1 MSEKRLDVECSRHRA
16 NRGFTLIELVVV
28 ITIVGVLA
36 VAASNAIIVIL
47 RNNVSVSTRV
57 DDNRDLIALATWFP
71 QDVNSTPTASALTT
85 ADGDISSQC
94 TGGTVGTPLVRLT
107 WSEKPGTNTTDT
119 YQVSYQAVNSGGS
132 TTIKRVSCTNFGV
145 ASIATASKAL
155 PLKSD
160 GTLPLAVDKS
170 GSTVTLSVIQ
180 HPGAA
185 NQNVVKINA
194 VSKNPATATVD
205 TLPPPPPPP
214 AMGLSLAVVDAGS
227 SVSATLSNFPPGE
240 PITFYIDNP
249 TANNLLT
256 PPAAVTTDGAG
267 AATSGAMVIPLSA
280 TRGDHKIWAYGSD
293 TTASYAVQSIY
304 VNNGTVILAGGVS
317 NPSILVG
324 GTIDVDLSGFD
335 INDLVTLKVD
345 NLTVI
350 GDPAGI
356 LIKQNTKTETITI
369 PQESTTGGFHT
380 IWAIGSTGRQAF
392 AQFFVQSTFALAKPT
407 AYESRQDDVST
418 LAYGLAKNETVTYRL
433 DANGPT
439 LGVHTADDNGF
450 DTVKLTIP
458 AFTTLGAHDIY
469 ALRADGTILT
479 TPVQVIASPR
489 EYDVIPLT
497 STVTAGSAVSLQL
510 QAKLNGV
517 NDPSLGGD
525 TNGDGMPDPVTVTIT
540 ITGAANSPNGTAP
553 TGLPTT
559 AIFTNGVAV
568 ISVPLVNASPTT
580 VVVSNTDI
588 NFPQTGTST
597 AVIVNA
603 AAPRSLAFA
612 TACPSP
618 TITTKWTSGVD
629 VLDVYGNLAN
639 GVQVTLTFSPAVGS
653 SSSVSALDFSG
664 WTTVTANASYTAVTD
679 ANGRTPSF
687 TATGPKGNAHKPS
700 TNVTAAANGYSVT
713 CVVNS

>member
-1 MSEKRLDVECSRHRA
+1 MSENLRDVDPSERRS
-16 NRGFTLIELVVV
+16 NSGFTLIELVVV

-36 VAASNAIIVIL
+36 VAVSNAIVVIL

-57 DDNRDLIALATWFP
+57 DDNRDLVALATWFP
-71 QDVNSTPTASALTT
+71 QDANSTPTSNGAGTGVEL
-85 ADGDISSQC
+85 GNLPSQC
-94 TGGTVGTPLVRLT
+94 STGDVGEPLVRMT
-107 WSEKPGTNTTDT
+107 WSEKPGTSTADT
-119 YQVSYQAVNSGGS
+119 YRVSYQAVRSAGS
-132 TTIKRVSCTNFGV
+132 MIIKRVSCKNLGA
-145 ASIATASKAL
+145 ASVATASKAL
-155 PLKSD
+155 PLKLD
-160 GTLPLAVDKS
+160 GTLPVTVNWS
-170 GSTVTLSVIQ
+170 GTTLVMSVIE

-185 NQNVVKINA
+185 NEKTIQISA
-194 VSKNPATATVD
+194 ASKNPAKDTVE
-205 TLPPPPPPP
+205 PAPAPPPPP
-214 AMGLSLAVVDAGS
+214 AMALNLASVDAGA
-227 SVSATLSNFPPGE
+227 SVSATLSNFAPSE
-240 PITFYIDNP
+240 PITFYLDNP
-249 TANNLLT
+249 TATNVLN
-256 PPAAVTTDGAG
+256 PPAAVTTDAAG
-267 AATSGAMVIPLSA
+267 TATSGALVIPLSA
-280 TRGDHKIWAYGSD
+280 TKGDHKIWAYGSD
-293 TTASYAVQSIY
+293 DTGNYAVKSVY
-304 VNNGTVILAGGVS
+304 VNNGTVILAGGVA
-317 NPSILVG
+317 NPSILDG

-335 INDLVTLKVD
+335 INDLVTLKID

-356 LIKQNTKTETITI
+356 QIKQNTKTATITI

-392 AQFFVQSTFALAKPT
+392 AQFFVQTTFALAKPT

-418 LAYGLAKNETVTYRL
+418 LAYGLAKDETVTYRL

-497 STVTAGSAVSLQL
+497 STVTAGSAVNLQL

-517 NDPSLGGD
+517 NDPSL
-525 TNGDGMPDPVTVTIT
+525 NGTVTIVV
-540 ITGAANSPNGTAP
+540 TGAANSPNGTAP

-559 AIFTNGVAV
+559 ATFTNGVAV

-603 AAPRSLAFA
+603 ATPRSLAFA